1 MNCLTSLSANPG
13 KNRRNG
19 GSVAYRTLGSS
30 QHAST
35 CIDLP
40 VTPLPC
46 ISSSPNRIP
55 PKPRNP
61 PPRKKVTNDTDSQRR
76 WESMNISSCGER
88 RVDPQ
93 SDLSNG
99 QAKESRW
106 RAKNPCE
113 IHNKSSRL
121 GVEDGWTNLGPKLV
135 PVPAGEYP
143 PIAGKW
149 MSTLQPKRTWT
160 DPSQKGIYDSTK
172 LDAVCSV

>member
-1 MNCLTSLSANPG
+1 MLLTELWG
-13 KNRRNG
+13 HRNMH
-19 GSVAYRTLGSS
+19 

-35 CIDLP
+35 SPSHPSHVLA
-40 VTPLPC
+40 VPL
-46 ISSSPNRIP
+46 IASPQNHGT
-55 PKPRNP
+55 